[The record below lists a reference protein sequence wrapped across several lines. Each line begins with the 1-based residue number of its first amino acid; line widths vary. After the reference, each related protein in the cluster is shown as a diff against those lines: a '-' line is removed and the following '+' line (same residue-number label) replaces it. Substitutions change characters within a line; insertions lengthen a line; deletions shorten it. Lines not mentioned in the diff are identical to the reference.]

1 MNILNE
7 EVKRQK
13 ELMGLLTEEVSI
25 ELTDV
30 DLKNTSQNESD
41 WLKDDWDELP
51 NK

>member
-30 DLKNTSQNESD
+30 DLKNTSLAFVAILITGNI
-41 WLKDDWDELP
+41 K
-51 NK
+51 